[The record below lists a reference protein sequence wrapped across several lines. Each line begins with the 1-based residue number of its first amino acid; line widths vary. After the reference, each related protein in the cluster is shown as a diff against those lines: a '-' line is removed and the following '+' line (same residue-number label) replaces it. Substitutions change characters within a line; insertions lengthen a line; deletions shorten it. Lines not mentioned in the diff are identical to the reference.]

1 MAKCN
6 RCGRR
11 GKGRPRTDCST
22 NSCVPQPE
30 DNPGVP
36 VSAGV
41 EEIKSGD
48 LQGEVKGDRFFVN
61 GQLRCHW
68 HGDADDIG
76 RHVHCQFCT
85 RTGGKTP

>member
-1 MAKCN
+1 MANCN

-36 VSAGV
+36 VSAGG
-41 EEIKSGD
+41 EETTVPPAAIS
-48 LQGEVKGDRFFVN
+48 RFFVN
-61 GQLRCHW
+61 GWLRCHW
-68 HGDADDIG
+68 HGAADDDG
-76 RHVHCQFCT
+76 MHRHCQLCT
-85 RTGGKTP
+85 RTK